1 MASEV
6 ESFPDAPAEEEGE
19 EKKSVVKKSGS
30 KKKKKNQQ
38 GKYSALLVEIVQR
51 LGARNGS
58 SLAMICKEARKVP
71 WFDDQHG
78 RIYLRY
84 ALRALLFNGTLNQ
97 VKGKG
102 ANGSFKLT
110 KKGECRQAAK
120 KKWAASASAAKS
132 GKKSRKPPKSKSH
145 SGSSKSK
152 KGKSP
157 KKSKSR
163 KA

>member
-19 EKKSVVKKSGS
+19 EKTTAVKKSGS
-30 KKKKKNQQ
+30 KKKKNQQ
-38 GKYSALLVEIVQR
+38 GKYSALLVEIVHR

-84 ALRALLFNGTLNQ
+84 ALRALVINGTLNQ

-110 KKGECRQAAK
+110 KKGESRQAAK